1 MNIFLLLILM
11 GLIGAF
17 IGWVTNVVAIRL
29 LFRPY
34 RLYRIPLL
42 GWRIQGLIPKRQT
55 DIAVALGEII
65 SKELITGNDVLESLS
80 RKDIKA
86 RLREKTEKYVR
97 EQVCW
102 RLPFLIPEGIQASVA
117 DFVAKILGQEL
128 AKFLDNPR
136 KFFQDEETN
145 EIKSEINRIV
155 VEKVKSLNVSSLED
169 IVYAVARRELKHIEK
184 IGGVLGFIIGVV
196 QGIISIYWN
205 NFI

>member
-17 IGWVTNVVAIRL
+17 IGWVTNVMAIRL

-34 RLYRIPLL
+34 RVYRVPLL

-65 SKELITGNDVLESLS
+65 STELITENDVLESLS

-86 RLREKTEKYVR
+86 RLREKAEKYVR
-97 EQVCW
+97 EQVSM

-117 DFVAKILGQEL
+117 DFVANILGQEL
-128 AKFLDNPR
+128 EKFLDNPS

-145 EIKSEINRIV
+145 EIKAEINRIV
-155 VEKVKSLNVSSLED
+155 VEKVNSLNVASLED
-169 IVYAVARRELKHIEK
+169 MVSAIAHAELKHIEI
-184 IGGVLGFIIGVV
+184 IGGVLGSFIGVV
-196 QGIISIYWN
+196 QGIISLYWN
-205 NFI
+205 Y